1 MLVTREEAF
10 AQAGL
15 CSEEENYRCYFW
27 CLLAADLGHREAEN
41 WLRGLR
47 TAERVCAEDVQLA
60 HFQLACWHIAGERA
74 EPAERANEHLE
85 RVLIERGSSS
95 VVLDESVALAQE
107 QVREL
112 IDLPERLDLTRPF
125 GPASPSTP
133 GNVDPTQLSGQTSE
147 PLRRPWKP
155 KLKESQFPADGEVQ
169 AIAARASGEVMTV
182 DSHGEV
188 RLWGETEH
196 SFDKIDEACAI
207 RLSPSGR
214 HALLIGEGWPS
225 LCDLERGEV
234 ALLKN
239 HGQVGAWLNDH
250 IFVTGNTATGRL
262 TVGSVEDPTP
272 IIKFSAGNAKYS
284 TKFCVT
290 ALACAPEQGLLA
302 VAVGS
307 DDIRLLSSSTFELQG
322 VCRYHQARVSDVA
335 FSANGDRLLSGSL
348 DGSVALWSV
357 DTMKTLQVFKHDQRG
372 LPQVSFWGNDH
383 ALTLSGFDTC
393 EVTLWDLQT
402 EKRSVITSGSFSG
415 FTTVGATLLLGG
427 PNGVEAHSLSP
438 K

>member
-1 MLVTREEAF
+1 MRVTREEAF

-27 CLLAADLGHREAEN
+27 CLLAADLGHREAEK

-47 TAERVCAEDVQLA
+47 TAERVCDEDVQLA
-60 HFQLACWHIAGERA
+60 HFQLACWYIAGESA
-74 EPAERANEHLE
+74 EPAGRAQDHLK
-85 RVLIERGSSS
+85 RVVVERGSSS
-95 VVLDESVALAQE
+95 VVLDESLALARE

-112 IDLPERLDLTRPF
+112 IGLPERLDLTRPF
-125 GPASPSTP
+125 GPAAPSTP
-133 GNVDPTQLSGQTSE
+133 GNVHPTQLSGQTSD
-147 PLRRPWKP
+147 PLRRVWKS
-155 KLKESQFPADGEVQ
+155 KLYQSQFPVDGEVR
-169 AIAARASGEVMTV
+169 AIAARASREVITV
-182 DSHGEV
+182 NSNGEV
-188 RLWGETEH
+188 RLWGETER
-196 SFDKIDEACAI
+196 SFDNIDEASAI

-225 LCDLERGEV
+225 LCDLERGGV

-250 IFVTGNTATGRL
+250 TFVTGDTATGKL
-262 TVGSVEDPTP
+262 KVGLVEEPKP
-272 IIKFSAGNAKYS
+272 IIKFSVGNAKYS
-284 TKFCVT
+284 TTFHVT

-322 VCRYHQARVSDVA
+322 TCRYHQTRVSDVA
-335 FSANGDRLLSGSL
+335 FSANGGRLLSGSL
-348 DGSVALWSV
+348 DGSLALWSV

-393 EVTLWDLQT
+393 DVTLWDLQT
-402 EKRSVITSGSFSG
+402 EERSVITSGTFSC

-427 PNGVEAHSLSP
+427 PNGVEAHSLS
-438 K
+438 